1 MTEEWVFRAQ
11 NLTVG
16 YGRRALFRD
25 LSLVVGKGE
34 ILGIVGPNGSG
45 KTTIVRT
52 LLGLVPPLAG
62 SVERRPPDLRV
73 SYAPQRERIDQIAP
87 LSALDIVLMERSARA
102 GPLHRIGDADR
113 AMALQALTFLGV
125 EELAG
130 RMFRSLSGGEQQRV
144 RQARAL
150 AADPDVLV
158 LDEPTTGMDL
168 EGEVATTDFLRD
180 LNRRRGVTI
189 LIVTHELALVLNLA
203 TSILLVRGQGIL
215 HGPVDEVLQAERLTE
230 LYGVPV
236 QVGRLGGQRTLVAGR
251 AGGSDV

>member
-1 MTEEWVFRAQ
+1 MTGGWVFRAR

-25 LSLVVGKGE
+25 LSIEVGTGE
-34 ILGIVGPNGSG
+34 ILGVVGPNGSG

-52 LLGLVPPLAG
+52 LLGLVPPLEG
-62 SVERRPPDLRV
+62 TVERQPPDLRV
-73 SYAPQRERIDQIAP
+73 SYAPQREKIDQIAP

-102 GPLHRIGDADR
+102 GPFHRIRAGDR
-113 AMALQALTFLGV
+113 AAAQQALTLLGV
-125 EELAG
+125 EDLAG

-158 LDEPTTGMDL
+158 LDEPTSGMDL

-189 LIVTHELALVLNLA
+189 MIVTHELALVLNLA
-203 TSILLVRGQGIL
+203 TSILLVHGQGLL
-215 HGPVDEVLQAERLTE
+215 HGSVDDVMQAERLTE

-236 QVGRLGGQRTLVAGR
+236 QVGRLGGQRTLVAGH
-251 AGGSDV
+251 GGRSDV